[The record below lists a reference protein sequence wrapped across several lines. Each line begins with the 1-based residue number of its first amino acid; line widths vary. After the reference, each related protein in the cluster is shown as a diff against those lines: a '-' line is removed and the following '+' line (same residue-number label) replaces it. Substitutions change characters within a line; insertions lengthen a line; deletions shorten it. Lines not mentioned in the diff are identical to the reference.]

1 MWWCAVNEV
10 SGTQTGEEH
19 VTPTVER
26 ADGRFGGRLGGM
38 AARLT
43 AELVIGLSL
52 AAVLLLVAWTSS
64 TAIKFVY
71 GGY

>member
-1 MWWCAVNEV
+1 MSQMSEQQP
-10 SGTQTGEEH
+10 GGER
-19 VTPTVER
+19 VAPTAER
-26 ADGRFGGRLGGM
+26 ADDRSGGRVGGRLGGV